1 MLQRN
6 KKMERITQ
14 IIEQILS
21 ERYQKEVKV
30 KLKEKE
36 KQYETSW
43 FKESNG

>member
-1 MLQRN
+1 MLHCN

-30 KLKEKE
+30 QLKEKE
-36 KQYETSW
+36 KQNEETQI
-43 FKESNG
+43 EEVG